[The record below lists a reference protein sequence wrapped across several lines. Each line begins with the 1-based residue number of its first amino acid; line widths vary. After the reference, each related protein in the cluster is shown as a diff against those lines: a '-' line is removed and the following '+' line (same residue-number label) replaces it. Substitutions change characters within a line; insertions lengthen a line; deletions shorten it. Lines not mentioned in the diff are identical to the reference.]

1 MATPMVRS
9 MGTSSRRRVQYG
21 APRQDS
27 SASRTQKS
35 AKAGSH
41 RSHAGQGNHGGRNS
55 DTIAGSSLKISNW
68 RVRASDDSGGSSAR
82 SSFAR
87 VEDELAS
94 SSCPSK
100 PNLVS
105 SLRAD
110 TARKQTGRAK
120 YISASSYGAAE
131 PAEGNGCLDSR
142 VSRQG
147 SSGSSAFSFEV
158 LRHSSL
164 VERGDGRSISLFEL
178 GRSSQDSAY
187 SSSEGR
193 SRTNCTLTP
202 VSSAE
207 FSADECFAHM
217 ISRKHTVTPDESQ
230 RDELLTALGGSEAT
244 PGRSLPSFIDSLQKL
259 SLQAR
264 QSISMELM
272 ESFSPRDN
280 MARTTMGAS
289 ALASSSTT
297 YENASSTI
305 QPAPSESYCAKGEDK
320 ELKRFHQM
328 LDNLHKNA
336 RREKKPS
343 KKEAG
348 SGHKTE
354 EATSRGGQQQHDA
367 GVSTVQRR
375 RPIHSVGRRVDT
387 ESDSVVEYFPASAS
401 HLRMESS
408 TKFSSIGGGHD
419 TRNSLNP
426 KAREFLSFSK
436 ADSQAPIM
444 PRRPLLSSYDFLSA
458 AKDSASNLAGFAAT
472 RMAAVPDGPGIPVG
486 AGTVPA
492 LFPNYLGPPTILGH
506 YGLELGTNPAPL
518 NLVPVTLET
527 LKSSDSLATPGW
539 PTLVPVPMPCGSGSQ
554 SVPPRPVPKPRSP
567 NPKTQ
572 QEYEAWV
579 EWRKANEP
587 GYAMACKVR
596 QQRRAQRK
604 TPKPTKC

>member
-9 MGTSSRRRVQYG
+9 VGMSSRRRAQYG

-35 AKAGSH
+35 AKAGSQ
-41 RSHAGQGNHGGRNS
+41 RSHTGQGNHGGRNS
-55 DTIAGSSLKISNW
+55 DTSAGSSLKISNW
-68 RVRASDDSGGSSAR
+68 RVRSSDDSGGNSSR
-82 SSFAR
+82 SSFVR

-94 SSCPSK
+94 SSSLSK
-100 PNLVS
+100 PKLVP

-110 TARKQTGRAK
+110 TARKQTNIAK
-120 YISASSYGAAE
+120 YISASSCGAAG
-131 PAEGNGCLDSR
+131 PADGNGRLDSR

-164 VERGDGRSISLFEL
+164 VERADGRSISLFEL
-178 GRSSQDSAY
+178 GRSSQDSAD
-187 SSSEGR
+187 SSSGER

-202 VSSAE
+202 ASSAD
-207 FSADECFAHM
+207 FSADDNFTHM
-217 ISRKHTVTPDESQ
+217 ISRQHTVTPDESQ

-244 PGRSLPSFIDSLQKL
+244 PGKSLPSFINSLHNLSLQKK
-259 SLQAR
+259 
-264 QSISMELM
+264 QSSSIESM
-272 ESFSPRDN
+272 ESFSSRDN
-280 MARTTMGAS
+280 MLRTTMGTS
-289 ALASSSTT
+289 ALASPSTT
-297 YENASSTI
+297 HENASSTI
-305 QPAPSESYCAKGEDK
+305 QPAPSGSCCAKGEDK
-320 ELKRFHQM
+320 ELQRFQQM
-328 LDNLHKNA
+328 LENLHKNVH
-336 RREKKPS
+336 REQKPP

-354 EATSRGGQQQHDA
+354 GASTRGGQQQHDA
-367 GVSTVQRR
+367 GVSTVQHR
-375 RPIHSVGRRVDT
+375 RPVHCVGRRVDT
-387 ESDSVVEYFPASAS
+387 ESDFVVEYLPASAS

-408 TKFSSIGGGHD
+408 TDFKSIGGGHD

-436 ADSQAPIM
+436 ADSHAPIM
-444 PRRPLLSSYDFLSA
+444 PRRPLLSSYDFLPS

-472 RMAAVPDGPGIPVG
+472 RMAAVPDGPGILVG
-486 AGTVPA
+486 ADTTPA

-506 YGLELGTNPAPL
+506 YGLGLGTNSAPL
-518 NLVPVTLET
+518 NLVPVALET
-527 LKSSDSLATPGW
+527 LKSSDGLTTPGW
-539 PTLVPVPMPCGSGSQ
+539 PTLVPMPCGSGSQ
-554 SVPPRPVPKPRSP
+554 SAPPRPVPKPRSP

-587 GYAMACKVR
+587 GYAMACKAR

-604 TPKPTKC
+604 TPQPTKS

>member
-55 DTIAGSSLKISNW
+55 DTSAGSSLKISNW
-68 RVRASDDSGGSSAR
+68 RVRPSDDSGGSSAR
-82 SSFAR
+82 SSFVR
-87 VEDELAS
+87 VEDELAP

-100 PNLVS
+100 PNSVS
-105 SLRAD
+105 SFQAD
-110 TARKQTGRAK
+110 TARKQTDRAK

-131 PAEGNGCLDSR
+131 PADGNGRRDSR
-142 VSRQG
+142 VYRQG

-158 LRHSSL
+158 LRHSSI

-187 SSSEGR
+187 SSSGER

-202 VSSAE
+202 VSSAD
-207 FSADECFAHM
+207 FSADESFAHM

-230 RDELLTALGGSEAT
+230 RDELLTALAGSEAT

-259 SLQAR
+259 SLEAR

-272 ESFSPRDN
+272 ESFNCRDN
-280 MARTTMGAS
+280 MARTTMGTS
-289 ALASSSTT
+289 APASSSKA
-297 YENASSTI
+297 YENASSTF
-305 QPAPSESYCAKGEDK
+305 QPAPSESYCTK
-320 ELKRFHQM
+320 EEEKERQRFHQM
-328 LDNLHKNA
+328 LENLHKNG
-336 RREKKPS
+336 RREQKPP

-348 SGHKTE
+348 SGRKTE
-354 EATSRGGQQQHDA
+354 GATSRGDQQQYDA
-367 GVSTVQRR
+367 VSTVQRR

-387 ESDSVVEYFPASAS
+387 ESDSVVEYLPASARN
-401 HLRMESS
+401 LRMESS
-408 TKFSSIGGGHD
+408 TNFSSIGGGHD

-436 ADSQAPIM
+436 AASQAPIM

-458 AKDSASNLAGFAAT
+458 AKDSASNVAGFAAT
-472 RMAAVPDGPGIPVG
+472 RMAAVPDGPGILVG
-486 AGTVPA
+486 AGTAPA

-506 YGLELGTNPAPL
+506 YGPELGTNPASL
-518 NLVPVTLET
+518 NLVPVNLET
-527 LKSSDSLATPGW
+527 LKSSDGLATPGW
-539 PTLVPVPMPCGSGSQ
+539 PTLVPMPCGSGSQ

-604 TPKPTKC
+604 TPQPTKC

>member
-55 DTIAGSSLKISNW
+55 DTSAGSSLKISNW
-68 RVRASDDSGGSSAR
+68 RVRPSDDSGGSSAR
-82 SSFAR
+82 SSFVR
-87 VEDELAS
+87 VEDELAP

-100 PNLVS
+100 PNSVS
-105 SLRAD
+105 SFQAE
-110 TARKQTGRAK
+110 TARKQTDRAK
-120 YISASSYGAAE
+120 YISASSYGAVE
-131 PAEGNGCLDSR
+131 PADGNGRRDSR
-142 VSRQG
+142 VYRQG

-187 SSSEGR
+187 SSSGER
-193 SRTNCTLTP
+193 SRTTCTLTP
-202 VSSAE
+202 VSSAD
-207 FSADECFAHM
+207 FSADESFAHM

-230 RDELLTALGGSEAT
+230 RDELLTALAGSEAT
-244 PGRSLPSFIDSLQKL
+244 PGRSFPSFIDSLQKL
-259 SLQAR
+259 SLEAR

-272 ESFSPRDN
+272 ESFNCRDN
-280 MARTTMGAS
+280 MARKTMGTS
-289 ALASSSTT
+289 ALASSSTA
-297 YENASSTI
+297 YENASSTF
-305 QPAPSESYCAKGEDK
+305 QPAPSEFYCTKGEDK
-320 ELKRFHQM
+320 ERQRFHQM
-328 LDNLHKNA
+328 LENLHKNG
-336 RREKKPS
+336 RREQKPP

-348 SGHKTE
+348 SGRKTE
-354 EATSRGGQQQHDA
+354 GAASRGDQQQYDA

-387 ESDSVVEYFPASAS
+387 ESDSVVEYLPASARN
-401 HLRMESS
+401 LRMESS
-408 TKFSSIGGGHD
+408 TNFSSIGGGHD

-436 ADSQAPIM
+436 AASQAPIM

-458 AKDSASNLAGFAAT
+458 AKDSASGLAGFAAT
-472 RMAAVPDGPGIPVG
+472 RMAAAPDGPGILVG
-486 AGTVPA
+486 AGTAPA

-506 YGLELGTNPAPL
+506 YGPELGTNPASL
-518 NLVPVTLET
+518 NLVPVNLET
-527 LKSSDSLATPGW
+527 LKSSDGLATPGW
-539 PTLVPVPMPCGSGSQ
+539 PTLVPMPCGSGSQ

-604 TPKPTKC
+604 TPQPTKC

>member
-100 PNLVS
+100 SNLVS

-120 YISASSYGAAE
+120 YISASSYDNGAAE

-492 LFPNYLGPPTILGH
+492 LFPNYLGPPNILGH

-527 LKSSDSLATPGW
+527 LKSSDGLATPGW
-539 PTLVPVPMPCGSGSQ
+539 PTLVPMPCGSGSQ